1 METKSSAST
10 RQIRE
15 ANLRAVLHCMWDA
28 EPVTG
33 SDLIASTGLTRAT
46 VHDVCEDLTQR
57 GWIHEVENQREHG
70 GYRLGRPARRYSFQ
84 PMAGVIVGVDCGQ
97 RMARVTV
104 ADLHGHPLARQDRAF
119 SSPEHTPEERLD
131 VLDRTIHEALTAASV
146 TPDRVLAVAVG
157 VPAPVDAEGR
167 TVGTVNEFWE
177 RMNPDI
183 AQHLTQRHGWT
194 VLVDND
200 ANLAALAE
208 GWQGAGHGLKN
219 YVAVLTGER
228 LGAGIV
234 EEGHLLRGARGGA
247 GEMRFLDLLEGVG
260 NADGLA
266 KLARQWAREALRDPE
281 AHPASFLRQRAP
293 EDIDAEAVF
302 TAAAAADPLATE
314 VVERLGTRFA
324 RIISAL
330 AALLDTE
337 RVILAGAPAASCAP
351 VLRVIE
357 RDLSQHAHPP
367 LPEVVASAFGDE
379 IVSVGALGRA
389 LDHVR
394 EHALETELPTRST
407 VPH

>member
-1 METKSSAST
+1 
-10 RQIRE
+10 
-15 ANLRAVLHCMWDA
+15 MWDS

-33 SDLIASTGLTRAT
+33 SDLIAATGLTRAT
-46 VHDVCEDLTQR
+46 VHDVCEDLTHR

-84 PMAGVIVGVDCGQ
+84 PMAGVLVGVDCGQ
-97 RMARVTV
+97 SSARVTV
-104 ADLHGHPLARQDRAF
+104 ADLRGAPLTRHDRAF
-119 SSPEHTPEERLD
+119 SSPEHTAEERLD
-131 VLDRTIHEALTAASV
+131 VLGRTIHEALTAASV
-146 TPDRVLAVAVG
+146 TPDRALAVAVG

-219 YVAVLTGER
+219 YVTVLTGER
-228 LGAGIV
+228 IGAGIV
-234 EEGHLLRGARGGA
+234 EEGHLLRGAHGGA

-260 NADGLA
+260 NADGMA
-266 KLARQWAREALRDPE
+266 KLARQWAREAVRDTK
-281 AHPASFLRQRAP
+281 AHPSSFLRQLAP

-302 TAAAAADPLATE
+302 TASAAADPLATE

-324 RIISAL
+324 RITSAL

-337 RVILAGAPAASCAP
+337 RIILAGAPAPSCAP

-357 RDLSQHAHPP
+357 RDLSQYAHPP
-367 LPEVVASAFGDE
+367 FPEVVASPFGDE

-394 EHALETELPTRST
+394 EHALDITLPST
-407 VPH
+407 PDAQPLPR